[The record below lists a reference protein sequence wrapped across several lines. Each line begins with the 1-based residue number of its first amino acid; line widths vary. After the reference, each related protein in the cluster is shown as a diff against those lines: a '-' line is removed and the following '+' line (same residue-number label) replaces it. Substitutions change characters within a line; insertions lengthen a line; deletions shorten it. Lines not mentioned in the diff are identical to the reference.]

1 MWTALAIGIV
11 VLGVLA
17 VALAPAD
24 PGNPGLAEWEEPR
37 EYLETGGIGLADP
50 GAR

>member
-1 MWTALAIGIV
+1 MWTVIAIAIV
-11 VLGVLA
+11 VSGVIA

-24 PGNPGLAEWEEPR
+24 PGNPGLAEWEEPV
-37 EYLETGGIGLADP
+37 EDLETGGIGLGEP